1 MLITI
6 KKSMLGA
13 LLGLGLIVGAVP
25 ATAIAAEPKL
35 ATAPSYDTQSGE
47 LRCGVRSGEWYC
59 EIVIRW

>member
-25 ATAIAAEPKL
+25 ATARYSTIL
-35 ATAPSYDTQSGE
+35 
-47 LRCGVRSGEWYC
+47 
-59 EIVIRW
+59 